1 MEAPINCSGMRRYY
15 LLHRVAIISWT
26 VYSLFGDGVILRSGC
41 FIRALIKEKVGDVPL
56 LY

>member
-26 VYSLFGDGVILRSGC
+26 VYSLFGDGVILS
-41 FIRALIKEKVGDVPL
+41 E
-56 LY
+56 